1 MTVKQIKQEI
11 QKSLDNLPENVL
23 QQVLEYLQEVQRSGT
38 DKVKLTSDLNK
49 ILREDRDLLQRLA
62 Q

>member
-23 QQVLEYLQEVQRSGT
+23 QHVLEYLQEVQRSGT
-38 DKVKLTSDLNK
+38 DKVKLRSDLNK